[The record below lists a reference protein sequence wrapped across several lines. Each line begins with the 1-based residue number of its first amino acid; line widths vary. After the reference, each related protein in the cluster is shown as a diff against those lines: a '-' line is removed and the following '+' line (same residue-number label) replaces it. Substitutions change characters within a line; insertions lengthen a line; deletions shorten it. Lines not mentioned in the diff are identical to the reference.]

1 MCCRLFLRERKA
13 DNERV
18 KFLKVVA
25 ICLRCLQFVVVKERT
40 DSVKDTLTTASF
52 FTTGNKVDSYLEPS
66 LSTDSWMKQDL
77 IGPIMISRPQSAISG

>member
-1 MCCRLFLRERKA
+1 MICSQLLLHESKT

-18 KFLKVVA
+18 GFLQIVCAVYSLLWSRKGQIQLK
-25 ICLRCLQFVVVKERT
+25 ICSPQHGT
-40 DSVKDTLTTASF
+40 